1 MNINCVHFDYR
12 KMNTGRWQM
21 QPFCLGKK
29 IVIKKKIMSQYKTIV
44 LDIIFFLQNIIYYYL
59 ILILG

>member
-1 MNINCVHFDYR
+1 
-12 KMNTGRWQM
+12 MNTGRWQM

-29 IVIKKKIMSQYKTIV
+29 IVIKKKIMSQYKTIA